1 MVRWVFAMSMLG
13 ALVLIAGCATPS
25 QRVDALVDRN
35 GWNRTVVA
43 GADFR
48 HVVLGNGI
56 LDAARPLHV
65 YIEGDGRP
73 YVDRWTVAPDPTPR
87 RPVML
92 HLMTLDA
99 APAVYVGRPC
109 YFGLARDPPC
119 TESDWTLG
127 RFGEPVVESMA
138 QVIEQ
143 LRRDRGH
150 RYVELYGHSG
160 GGTLAALLAARLPG
174 VVRVVTLAGNL
185 DPDAWARHHG
195 YSPLS
200 GSLNPAHQGRL
211 PDSISQL
218 HLAGARDDSV
228 PAWMIAQAAPRLGAV
243 AVEVVPEVAH
253 SCCWSARWS
262 QLLGEIR

>member
-1 MVRWVFAMSMLG
+1 MWRLVFAIWMLA
-13 ALVLIAGCATPS
+13 ALVVLAGCATPM

-35 GWNRTVVA
+35 GWNRIVMT

-48 HVVLGNGI
+48 HVVLDNGI

-65 YIEGDGRP
+65 YIEGDGSP
-73 YVDRWTVAPDPTPR
+73 YLDRWTVAPDPTPR

-92 HLMTLDA
+92 QLMTLDA

-119 TESDWTLG
+119 TEIDWTLG
-127 RFGEPVVESMA
+127 RFSEPVVESMA
-138 QVIEQ
+138 QAIEQ
-143 LRRDRGH
+143 LRRERGH

-160 GGTLAALLAARLPG
+160 GGTLAALLAARVPG
-174 VVRVVTLAGNL
+174 IVRIVTLAGNL
-185 DPDAWARHHG
+185 DPDAWSRHHG

-200 GSLNPAHQGRL
+200 GSLNPARRGRL
-211 PDSISQL
+211 PDSVEQL
-218 HLAGARDDSV
+218 HLAGARDESV
-228 PAWMIAQAAPRLGAV
+228 PAWMIAQAAPQLGAV
-243 AVEVVPEVAH
+243 AVEVVPGVAH

-262 QLLGEIR
+262 LLLSEIR